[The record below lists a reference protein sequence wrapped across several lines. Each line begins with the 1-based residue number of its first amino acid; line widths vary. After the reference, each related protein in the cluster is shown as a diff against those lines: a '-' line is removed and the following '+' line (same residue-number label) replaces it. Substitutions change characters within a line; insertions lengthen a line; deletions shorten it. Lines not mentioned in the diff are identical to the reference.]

1 METRP
6 AVLEAQRSGHAYVVS
21 VSGTSGAGKSSVIDK
36 AAALLGRATTLHF
49 DDYVTLGNDIAEIK
63 AWLDA
68 GADVDAITTPGL
80 VDDLRHLRAG
90 EPIRL
95 PNTGRRLEPA
105 DFIILEE
112 PFGRSRS
119 ELSPLI
125 DLAVFIDVP
134 ADVAM
139 ARRLLRDI
147 DTSRDEPARLI
158 GALDVQLKA
167 YLAAGRDAYFA
178 ASGAARQSADLVL
191 DGMQSMDALAATLVG
206 EIDRR
211 A

>member
-1 METRP
+1 METKP
-6 AVLEAQRSGHAYVVS
+6 AVLEAKRTGRAYVVS

-36 AAALLGRATTLHF
+36 AAALLASATTLHF
-49 DDYVTLGNDIAEIK
+49 DDYVTLGNDVAEIK

-68 GADVDAITTPGL
+68 GADLDAIKTPGL
-80 VDDLRHLRAG
+80 ADDLRHLRARQ
-90 EPIRL
+90 PIRL
-95 PNTGRRLEPA
+95 PSTGRRVESA

-112 PFGRSRS
+112 PFGRSRA

-139 ARRLLRDI
+139 ARRLLREI
-147 DTSRDEPARLI
+147 DTWREEPAQLI
-158 GALDVQLKA
+158 GALELQLRA

-178 ASGAARQSADLVL
+178 ASRAARQSADLVL
-191 DGMQSMDALAATLVG
+191 DGMQGMDALAATLVG
-206 EIDRR
+206 EIVRR